1 MGAFMDRRTV
11 LAALGAVAAAR
22 PSPAQEA
29 PRWSAP
35 VIDMHFHMRR
45 TPELNI
51 AHQQGAGVTAANLL
65 TRGDA
70 AFSVAALQAGDAL
83 PATLIPRLVAFPLVG
98 FHPTVETCAAQAF
111 ALLVWVGFA
120 IAPRLRRL
128 AKAPSPQR

>member
-70 AFSVAALQAGDAL
+70 AFSVAALQAGHPAMFPCWFGATDITKPDA
-83 PATLIPRLVAFPLVG
+83 
-98 FHPTVETCAAQAF
+98 EQ
-111 ALLVWVGFA
+111 LLTQ
-120 IAPRLRRL
+120 
-128 AKAPSPQR
+128 S